1 MQLPKIII
9 HSLIISFSFFGVS
22 VSALALEPR
31 EMPSFEEWLKTQPD
45 TPDDYGYDNDYDN
58 AEASVLAAEA
68 ALADIAAS
76 MTPEDVLYQTKTL
89 AEQNDADAQLSL
101 GIMYRDGEHV
111 PQDYHQ
117 AFIWFQK
124 SANQGNSLA
133 QGLLGLM
140 YYQGKGVRQNYT
152 LAKKWVLKS
161 ANQGDAG
168 SQGFLGEMYE
178 YGKGVRQDKVQA
190 KEWYGKSCD
199 NGSQDGCDEYKILN
213 QK

>member
-1 MQLPKIII
+1 MQLSKSLI
-9 HSLIISFSFFGVS
+9 HSLIISSSFFGVS
-22 VSALALEPR
+22 ISAVALEPR
-31 EMPSFEEWLKTQPD
+31 EMPSFEEWLKTQPS

-58 AEASVLAAEA
+58 AEAAVLAAEA

-76 MTPEDVLYQTKTL
+76 MTPEDVFYQTEAL

-101 GIMYRDGEHV
+101 GLMYRDGEYV

-117 AFIWFQK
+117 AFIWFEK

-133 QGLLGLM
+133 QGMVGLM
-140 YYQGKGVRQNYT
+140 YYEGKGVRQNYT
-152 LAKKWVLKS
+152 LARKWVLKS
-161 ANQGDAG
+161 ANQGSAG
-168 SQGFLGEMYE
+168 SQGFLGEIYE

-199 NGSQDGCDEYKILN
+199 NGNQDGCDRYRKLN
-213 QK
+213 NK